1 MGFLNASIDS
11 NQQINFPQTAGVMSG
26 LNMPQSQNL
35 PAAMYQSPV
44 MAGSVSLNP
53 GSFGSADLSSLDA
66 LFRKLKLSRDNPALT
81 PVTRTTAPAPV
92 RTSSSSSSTNS
103 YTTGTNSQ
111 QIMQSQAPSYTV
123 QQQPVY
129 AQVPQRAQQATVGG
143 AVGAA
148 GYGTQ
153 GGGRILSDDEFK
165 RQLAQ
170 FMPQW
175 NTANAQARM
184 AELQRN
190 GQARG
195 WEYQM
200 LADSLRPG
208 WNVPQGQVAMS
219 AGNQHVNQ
227 LMQYAAQGVR
237 PNADLLATAQYY
249 DDVWN
254 QGGPV
259 TKLPMITSGGQDW
272 SGGGG
277 SGPEQ
282 MGPANMFEGAPVV
295 GEGSRYQAEQRAQ
308 QDARWAASN
317 PQGLTGAGGNRPDGP
332 YGNGS
337 YNWETA
343 PGYQHK
349 QLARP
354 VNYTDPEKQY
364 NKQVYQPSQA
374 YTHDYQDK
382 GVYYYPREQ
391 APPADE
397 QVGTWEYGQKYGH
410 RYGTEFPAWHM
421 PGWQEAQ
428 MAPEWDDGDGME
440 QSTPPRGT
448 APYRTPPQEEK
459 NIPLVWNDPDRM
471 DITRGLNSTG
481 QPAPPMVATPDM
493 SPWAHLG
500 EWGSGPAVPGYNL
513 PADGMAQN
521 TPRGPLTRQNDGYV
535 PYTSGSADPFRYTG
549 NQQAPGMGEQDT
561 RYNNGYRVDE
571 YHDISHYM
579 GPIPEFQ
586 LGLGHGGGGTGY
598 TRDPKAPVYKN
609 GKEVPSMYSGAPA
622 AADNSHAWLGGE
634 HTLGT
639 VQTPWGEMPIGS
651 YDYNLPQLAR
661 TIFGQGVDNLFG
673 THFAPQGNAV
683 SLAQYQAMMNK
694 APAQGNGSDW
704 FRFMQSA
711 QAKGKR

>member
-53 GSFGSADLSSLDA
+53 GSFGGADLSSLDA
-66 LFRKLKLSRDNPALT
+66 LFQKLKLSRDNPTLT

-129 AQVPQRAQQATVGG
+129 AQVPQRSQQATVGG

-148 GYGTQ
+148 GYGTPQ
-153 GGGRILSDDEFK
+153 GRILSDDEFK

-190 GQARG
+190 GQAGG

-227 LMQYAAQGVR
+227 LMQYAAQGIR
-237 PNADLLATAQYY
+237 PNADLLATAQHY
-249 DDVWN
+249 DDLWN

-397 QVGTWEYGQKYGH
+397 QVGTWEYGQKYGN
-410 RYGTEFPAWHM
+410 RYGTEFPAWHL
-421 PGWQEAQ
+421 PGWQDAQ
-428 MAPEWDDGDGME
+428 MAPEWDDG
-440 QSTPPRGT
+440 
-448 APYRTPPQEEK
+448 
-459 NIPLVWNDPDRM
+459 M
-471 DITRGLNSTG
+471 DS
-481 QPAPPMVATPDM
+481 
-493 SPWAHLG
+493 S
-500 EWGSGPAVPGYNL
+500 
-513 PADGMAQN
+513 
-521 TPRGPLTRQNDGYV
+521 TPRGPLT
-535 PYTSGSADPFRYTG
+535 
-549 NQQAPGMGEQDT
+549 
-561 RYNNGYRVDE
+561 NNGYKVDE
-571 YHDISHYM
+571 YHDISHYF

-586 LGLGHGGGGTGY
+586 LGLGHGGGGGGY
-598 TRDPKAPVYKN
+598 TPDPKAPVYKN

>member
-53 GSFGSADLSSLDA
+53 GSFGGADLSSLDA
-66 LFRKLKLSRDNPALT
+66 LFQKLKLSRDNPTLT

-129 AQVPQRAQQATVGG
+129 AQVPQRSQQATVGG

-148 GYGTQ
+148 GYGTPQ
-153 GGGRILSDDEFK
+153 GRILSDDEFK

-354 VNYTDPEKQY
+354 VNYTDPDKQY

-410 RYGTEFPAWHM
+410 RYGTEFPAWHL
-421 PGWQEAQ
+421 PGWQEPK
-428 MAPEWDDGDGME
+428 MASEWDDSEPQPRVMNTGDGMDA
-440 QSTPPRGT
+440 S
-448 APYRTPPQEEK
+448 
-459 NIPLVWNDPDRM
+459 
-471 DITRGLNSTG
+471 
-481 QPAPPMVATPDM
+481 
-493 SPWAHLG
+493 
-500 EWGSGPAVPGYNL
+500 
-513 PADGMAQN
+513 
-521 TPRGPLTRQNDGYV
+521 TPRGPLTKQSGAVQSGRDPSIYLGSPFRMQEPNDQYHYFYGADNNPITAPSPFAPASEQPPNTAKKDPRFYNGV
-535 PYTSGSADPFRYTG
+535 NDTDYSSAGKPLAGPPTQGADPIMLDG
-549 NQQAPGMGEQDT
+549 KQ
-561 RYNNGYRVDE
+561 YNVDE
-571 YHDISHYM
+571 YHDISHYF

-598 TRDPKAPVYKN
+598 TRDPKAPVYQN
-609 GKEVPSMYSGAPA
+609 GKEVPSMYSGAPQDA
-622 AADNSHAWLGGE
+622 TNAHAWLGGE